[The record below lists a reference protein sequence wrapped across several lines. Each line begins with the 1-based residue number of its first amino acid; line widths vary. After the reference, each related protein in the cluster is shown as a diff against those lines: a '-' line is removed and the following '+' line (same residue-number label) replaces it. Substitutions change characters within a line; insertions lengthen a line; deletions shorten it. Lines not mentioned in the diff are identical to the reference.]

1 MRITKDIE
9 KFYERRE
16 KLGVN
21 KRKRERER
29 EGEREPKPVRLRLK
43 TFIYIESVTF

>member
-1 MRITKDIE
+1 VRITKDIE

-29 EGEREPKPVRLRLK
+29 ERQPKPVRLRLK

>member
-29 EGEREPKPVRLRLK
+29 ERQPKPVRLRLK